1 MKRKI
6 ICIVLIIL
14 IIQYFCTFVFAQ
26 DSVQN
31 TVTNVVTN
39 DVTTNT
45 VDAETQELEKQRE
58 KVENKI
64 NETNEQ
70 LEYVQNE
77 LTDSLLKVQEIED
90 KVIQYQKEVDELG
103 KQMSELQTSI
113 DDATG
118 KLQIASEDYNAKS
131 DMLAKRLVAMYE
143 AGDTS
148 YLDVLLKS
156 NSLTDF
162 LSRYYAIEE
171 LAKYDSELINQVKI
185 EKNNIEQTR
194 EKLEKEQAEIK
205 ILKAKSEQTT
215 VVLNNMKTLQQSYI
229 DKLSEGE
236 KTLQEQITKYK
247 QEQQEIQAKIL
258 EATNTIV
265 ANIQYTGGEM
275 LWPVAASG
283 TVITSNFGIRE
294 HPIQGV
300 VKQHTGLDIGGAP
313 TGTPVVA
320 ALDGVVTHAGWLGG
334 YGNCVMISHGNGVV
348 TLYGHGNKVLTEVG
362 KQVKQGET
370 IMELG
375 STGNSTGPHCHFE
388 VRINGNYTN
397 PLNYVKVP

>member
-1 MKRKI
+1 MKRKV
-6 ICIVLIIL
+6 ICIILIIL
-14 IIQYFCTFVFAQ
+14 ILQYFCTFVFAEN
-26 DSVQN
+26 SL
-31 TVTNVVTN
+31 TNNITN
-39 DVTTNT
+39 ELGNNTTNE
-45 VDAETQELEKQRE
+45 ETEKLEQQRDE
-58 KVENKI
+58 VENKI
-64 NETNEQ
+64 NETNQQ
-70 LEYVQNE
+70 LEYVQEE
-77 LTDSLLKVQEIED
+77 LSDTLLKVQEIED
-90 KVIQYQKEVDELG
+90 KVISYQKEVDELG
-103 KQMSELQTSI
+103 IQMKELQTSI
-113 DDATG
+113 DDATE

-131 DMLAKRLVAMYE
+131 DMLAQRLVAMYE

-171 LAKYDSELINQVKI
+171 LAQYDSELIEQVKI

-229 DKLSEGE
+229 DRLSEGE
-236 KTLQEQITKYK
+236 KTLQEQITAYK
-247 QEQQEIQAKIL
+247 KEQEEIEAKIM
-258 EATNTIV
+258 EATNMILPD
-265 ANIQYTGGEM
+265 IQYTGGEM

-300 VKQHTGLDIGGAP
+300 VKQHTGLDIGGAA
-313 TGTPVVA
+313 TGTPIVA

-348 TLYGHGNKVLTEVG
+348 TLYGHGNKVLTQVG

-397 PLNYVKVP
+397 PLNYVKIP

>member
-1 MKRKI
+1 MKRKV
-6 ICIVLIIL
+6 ICIILIIL
-14 IIQYFCTFVFAQ
+14 ILQYFCTFVFAEN
-26 DSVQN
+26 SLTNNITNEVVNN
-31 TVTNVVTN
+31 TIDNQT
-39 DVTTNT
+39 
-45 VDAETQELEKQRE
+45 EELEQQRDE
-58 KVENKI
+58 VENKI
-64 NETNEQ
+64 NETNQQ
-70 LEYVQNE
+70 LEYVQEE
-77 LTDSLLKVQEIED
+77 LSDTLLKVQEIED
-90 KVIQYQKEVDELG
+90 KVISYQKEVDELG
-103 KQMSELQTSI
+103 IQMKELQTSI
-113 DDATG
+113 DDATE

-131 DMLAKRLVAMYE
+131 DMLAQRLVAMYE

-171 LAKYDSELINQVKI
+171 LAQYDSELIEQVKI

-229 DKLSEGE
+229 DRLSEGE
-236 KTLQEQITKYK
+236 KTLQEKITAYK
-247 QEQQEIQAKIL
+247 KEQEEIEAKIM
-258 EATNTIV
+258 EATNMILPD
-265 ANIQYTGGEM
+265 IQYTGGEM

-300 VKQHTGLDIGGAP
+300 VKQHTGLDIGGAA
-313 TGTPVVA
+313 TGTPIVA

-348 TLYGHGNKVLTEVG
+348 TLYGHGNKVLTQVG

-397 PLNYVKVP
+397 PLNYVKIP

>member
-6 ICIVLIIL
+6 ICIALIIL
-14 IIQYFCTFVFAQ
+14 ILQYFCTFVFAE
-26 DSVQN
+26 N
-31 TVTNVVTN
+31 IITNE
-39 DVTTNT
+39 VTTNT
-45 VDAETQELEKQRE
+45 VDEETQQLEKQKE
-58 KVENKI
+58 EVENKI
-64 NETNEQ
+64 NETNEK
-70 LEYVQNE
+70 LEYVQDE

-90 KVIQYQKEVDELG
+90 KVIEYQKEVDDLG
-103 KQMSELQTSI
+103 KQMQELQTSI

-118 KLQIASEDYNAKS
+118 KLQIASQDYDAKS
-131 DMLAKRLVAMYE
+131 DMLAQRLVAMYE

-171 LAKYDSELINQVKI
+171 LAQYDSELIDQVKF

-205 ILKAKSEQTT
+205 ILKARSEQTT
-215 VVLNNMKTLQQSYI
+215 VVLNNMKTLQQSYV

-247 QEQQEIQAKIL
+247 QEQQEIQAKIM

-265 ANIQYTGGEM
+265 PNIQYTGGEM

-294 HPIQGV
+294 HPIQGI
-300 VKQHTGLDIGGAP
+300 VKQHTGLDIAGAP
-313 TGTPVVA
+313 TGTPIVA

-348 TLYGHGNKVLTEVG
+348 TLYGHGNKVVTEVG

-397 PLNYVKVP
+397 PLNYLKVP

>member
-1 MKRKI
+1 MLRKI
-6 ICIVLIIL
+6 ICLALIIL
-14 IIQYFCTFVFAQ
+14 ILQYFCTFVFAE
-26 DSVQN
+26 N
-31 TVTNVVTN
+31 IITNE
-39 DVTTNT
+39 VTTNT
-45 VDAETQELEKQRE
+45 VDAETQELEKQKE
-58 KVENKI
+58 EVENKI
-64 NETNEQ
+64 SETNEK
-70 LEYVQNE
+70 LEYVQEE

-90 KVIQYQKEVDELG
+90 KVIEYQKEVDDLG
-103 KQMSELQTSI
+103 KQMQELQTSI

-118 KLQIASEDYNAKS
+118 KLQIASQDYDAKS
-131 DMLAKRLVAMYE
+131 DMLAQRLVAMYE

-171 LAKYDSELINQVKI
+171 LAKYDSELIDQVKI

-236 KTLQEQITKYK
+236 KTLQEQISAYK
-247 QEQQEIQAKIL
+247 KEQEEIQAKIM
-258 EATNTIV
+258 EATKTIV
-265 ANIQYTGGEM
+265 PNIQYTGGEM
-275 LWPVAASG
+275 LWPVAAIG

-294 HPIQGV
+294 HPIQGI
-300 VKQHTGLDIGGAP
+300 VKQHTGLDIAGVP
-313 TGTPVVA
+313 TGTPIVA
-320 ALDGVVTHAGWLGG
+320 ALDGIVTHAGWLGG

-362 KQVKQGET
+362 KEVKQGET

-397 PLNYVKVP
+397 PLNYLKVP

>member
-6 ICIVLIIL
+6 ICIALIIL
-14 IIQYFCTFVFAQ
+14 ILQYFCTFVFAE
-26 DSVQN
+26 N
-31 TVTNVVTN
+31 IITNE
-39 DVTTNT
+39 VTTNT
-45 VDAETQELEKQRE
+45 VDAETQELEKQKE
-58 KVENKI
+58 EVENKI
-64 NETNEQ
+64 NETNEK
-70 LEYVQNE
+70 LEYVQDE

-90 KVIQYQKEVDELG
+90 KVIEYQKEVDDLG
-103 KQMSELQTSI
+103 KQMQELQTSI

-118 KLQIASEDYNAKS
+118 KLQIASQDYDVKS
-131 DMLAKRLVAMYE
+131 DMLAQRLVAMYE

-171 LAKYDSELINQVKI
+171 LAQYDSELIDQVKF

-205 ILKAKSEQTT
+205 ILKARSEQTT
-215 VVLNNMKTLQQSYI
+215 VVLNNMKTLQQSYV

-247 QEQQEIQAKIL
+247 QEQQEIQAKIM

-265 ANIQYTGGEM
+265 PNIQYTGGEM

-294 HPIQGV
+294 HPIQGI
-300 VKQHTGLDIGGAP
+300 VKQHTGLDIAGAP
-313 TGTPVVA
+313 TGTPIVA

-348 TLYGHGNKVLTEVG
+348 TLYGHGNKVVTEVG

-397 PLNYVKVP
+397 PLNYLKVP

>member
-1 MKRKI
+1 MKRKV
-6 ICIVLIIL
+6 ICIILIIL
-14 IIQYFCTFVFAQ
+14 ILQYFCTFVFAEN
-26 DSVQN
+26 SL
-31 TVTNVVTN
+31 TNNITN
-39 DVTTNT
+39 ELGNNTTNE
-45 VDAETQELEKQRE
+45 ETEKLEQQRDE
-58 KVENKI
+58 VENKI
-64 NETNEQ
+64 NETNQQ
-70 LEYVQNE
+70 LEYVQEE
-77 LTDSLLKVQEIED
+77 LSDTLLKVQEIED
-90 KVIQYQKEVDELG
+90 KVISYQKEVDELG
-103 KQMSELQTSI
+103 IQMKELQTSI
-113 DDATG
+113 DDATE

-131 DMLAKRLVAMYE
+131 DMLAQRLVAMYE

-171 LAKYDSELINQVKI
+171 LAQYDSELIEQVKT

-205 ILKAKSEQTT
+205 IIKAKSEQTT

-229 DKLSEGE
+229 DRLSEGE
-236 KTLQEQITKYK
+236 KTLQEQITAYK
-247 QEQQEIQAKIL
+247 KEQEEIEAKIM
-258 EATNTIV
+258 EATNMILPD
-265 ANIQYTGGEM
+265 IQYTGGEM

-300 VKQHTGLDIGGAP
+300 VKQHTGLDIGGAA
-313 TGTPVVA
+313 TGTPIVA

-348 TLYGHGNKVLTEVG
+348 TLYGHGNKVLTQVG

-388 VRINGNYTN
+388 VRINGNYAN
-397 PLNYVKVP
+397 PLNYVKIP

>member
-6 ICIVLIIL
+6 ICIALIIL
-14 IIQYFCTFVFAQ
+14 ILQYFCTFVFAE
-26 DSVQN
+26 N
-31 TVTNVVTN
+31 IITNE
-39 DVTTNT
+39 VTTNT
-45 VDAETQELEKQRE
+45 VDEETQELEKQKE
-58 KVENKI
+58 EVENKI
-64 NETNEQ
+64 NETNEK
-70 LEYVQNE
+70 LEYVQDE

-90 KVIQYQKEVDELG
+90 KVIEYQKEVDDLG
-103 KQMSELQTSI
+103 KQMQELQTSI

-118 KLQIASEDYNAKS
+118 KLQIASQDYDVKS
-131 DMLAKRLVAMYE
+131 DMLAQRLVAMYE

-171 LAKYDSELINQVKI
+171 LAKYDSELIDQVKF

-205 ILKAKSEQTT
+205 ILKARSEQTT
-215 VVLNNMKTLQQSYI
+215 VVLNNMKTLQQSYV

-247 QEQQEIQAKIL
+247 QEQQEIQAKIM

-265 ANIQYTGGEM
+265 PNIQYTGGEM

-294 HPIQGV
+294 HPIQGI
-300 VKQHTGLDIGGAP
+300 VKQHTGLDIAGAP
-313 TGTPVVA
+313 TGTPIVA

-348 TLYGHGNKVLTEVG
+348 TLYGHGNKVVTEVG

-397 PLNYVKVP
+397 PLNYLKVP